1 MQAPFLRCAALA
13 LVMTCAPGLASAQLQ
28 PYVNLKGKR
37 FNVEV
42 ADTDASR
49 ERGLMFREHMDANR
63 GMLFAFPQEMP
74 QAFWMKNT
82 KIPLDILFFDH
93 GGKLVA
99 LHQDVPPCTADPCPV
114 YPSNAPALY
123 VLELNGGT
131 AAKLGVKP
139 GDRLD
144 IHR

>member
-1 MQAPFLRCAALA
+1 MLAPYLRCAVLA
-13 LVMTCAPGLASAQLQ
+13 LVMTCASGLASAQLQ

-49 ERGLMFREHMDANR
+49 ERGLMFREHMEANH
-63 GMLFAFPQEMP
+63 GMLFAFPQELP

-93 GGKLVA
+93 SGKLVA

-123 VLELNGGT
+123 VLELNGGM